1 MGLISLFGFNIKQK
15 TMKKHITV
23 IVTFISVT
31 FISCQSQFK
40 DSDIITMQEKEIALK
55 KVVIKLKKSGYAF
68 NEAFQDIEERFAKN
82 KHIIDTTT
90 TIGSF
95 ATSVNTVLYS
105 YKISHLWINTPN
117 RLAIRKN
124 KSDINIGAN
133 LIKTKE
139 GFFVTRIV
147 KNGVADKG
155 GIQPGDVLLRKND
168 RLITSRSQLKGK
180 TSEQSTILLKRNDS
194 SIVRNINYFK
204 HRLFSKDTLSFINKD
219 IALITVN
226 TFIKGVYNRDHIE
239 AMFTEA
245 ADAKK
250 IVLDLRSNGGGA
262 SSNVQHLLSMIIPT
276 DSVCQYSVYREDH
289 DAFFKR
295 NKRVPNSIKELV
307 GFKSRKLKPKRGWL
321 HWNPKIYKGEI
332 MVIIDGRSGSG
343 GDIFPI
349 CVQDVKRGEIIGSR
363 SLGMVLYGDHYNLN
377 KGMGLIY
384 PTGESMRLNGTK
396 LEGNPCIP
404 DIEFSREETAND
416 DFIHEF
422 LKTYKSDISFN

>member
-1 MGLISLFGFNIKQK
+1 MKKYIALTITLIS
-15 TMKKHITV
+15 ITFV
-23 IVTFISVT
+23 
-31 FISCQSQFK
+31 SCQSNHK
-40 DSDIITMQEKEIALK
+40 DNDIIIKQEKEIAIK
-55 KVVIKLKKSGYAF
+55 KIANKLKKSGYAF
-68 NEAFQDIEERFAKN
+68 NETFQDIEERFAKN

-90 TIGSF
+90 TIKTFVS
-95 ATSVNTVLYS
+95 SVKTVLYS
-105 YKISHLWINTPN
+105 YNISHLWVNAPDRI
-117 RLAIRKN
+117 AVRKN
-124 KSDINIGAN
+124 KSDVNIGAN
-133 LIKTKE
+133 LIETKE

-147 KNGVADKG
+147 KNGVADIG

-168 RLITSRSQLKGK
+168 HLITSRLQLKGK

-204 HRLFSKDTLSFINKD
+204 HRSFSKDTLSFINKD

-226 TFIKGVYNRDHIE
+226 SFRTGVYDRDHIE

-245 ADAKK
+245 AAAKK

-276 DSVCQYSVYREDH
+276 NSVCQYSVYREDH

-307 GFKSRKLKPKRGWL
+307 GFKSRTFKPKRGWL
-321 HWNPKIYKGEI
+321 RWNPKIYEGEI

-343 GDIFPI
+343 GDIFPT
-349 CVQDVKRGEIIGSR
+349 CVQDVKRGKIIGSR
-363 SLGMVLYGDHYNLN
+363 SLGMVLYGDHYSLN
-377 KGMGLIY
+377 KGMELIY

-404 DIEFSREETAND
+404 DIEFSREETASD
-416 DFIHEF
+416 DFIINFIKTHR
-422 LKTYKSDISFN
+422 LKE